1 VFSAPGL
8 KCATS
13 VSVPLA
19 FPSAQR
25 GQEMLHSSF
34 DLETYAK
41 TYQDNVLRGAK
52 QAQRVAE
59 AQNRGQIS
67 RGGMSAAWTRLVAAV
82 RNRFAAAGA
91 SALSCPT
98 PESIPDVAMIHM
110 ESSSVQRM
118 RPVRGTEPYSGM
130 VVIARASN
138 VPIAER
144 PHAVRDC

>member
-1 VFSAPGL
+1 MF
-8 KCATS
+8 
-13 VSVPLA
+13 
-19 FPSAQR
+19 
-25 GQEMLHSSF
+25 HSSF

-52 QAQRVAE
+52 QDQRIAE

-67 RGGMSAAWTRLVAAV
+67 RGGLVAALTHLVDAV
-82 RNRFAAAGA
+82 RNRFVATGA
-91 SALSCPT
+91 SASSRPT
-98 PESIPDVAMIHM
+98 PDSIVPDAAMMIPRESP
-110 ESSSVQRM
+110 SVPRM
-118 RPVRGTEPYSGM
+118 RPVRGAEPYSGM